1 MHNVTVNNDVWKEL
15 RRIKQK
21 HNFKQMGQAVEYLQN
36 HQLLPD
42 VKVNEEDDQ
51 VSVEK
56 NSSLLKEKTIKTQ
69 SLDPELNESIE
80 SKVDRVLKGERY
92 KKVDPVS
99 LKKNSGFIEEK
110 KALNDIYAFLDGKK
124 DE

>member
-1 MHNVTVNNDVWKEL
+1 M
-15 RRIKQK
+15 
-21 HNFKQMGQAVEYLQN
+21 
-36 HQLLPD
+36 
-42 VKVNEEDDQ
+42 NEEDDQ

-56 NSSLLKEKTIKTQ
+56 NSSLL
-69 SLDPELNESIE
+69 NESIE
-80 SKVDRVLKGERY
+80 SKVDRVLKGEKH

>member
-1 MHNVTVNNDVWKEL
+1 M
-15 RRIKQK
+15 
-21 HNFKQMGQAVEYLQN
+21 
-36 HQLLPD
+36 
-42 VKVNEEDDQ
+42 NEEDDQ

-56 NSSLLKEKTIKTQ
+56 NSSL
-69 SLDPELNESIE
+69 LNESIE
-80 SKVDRVLKGERY
+80 SKVDRVLKGERH

-124 DE
+124 DEQVYAITKKT